1 MRTYQQ
7 ITYEELVKIET
18 YLQEGLSKADI
29 AIRLGRHKS
38 TISRIVSAQ
47 TGEPFSAEARWKTI
61 CERKSKANSHPRILS
76 DELLKEFILE
86 KIETYWTPE
95 QIAGRWKKDVG
106 EIICHETIYQ
116 YIYRHH
122 PEIVKLYFARK
133 GKKYRKNREKKGGID
148 GMRMIDERPEEVENR
163 REFGH
168 WEGDTIC
175 GAKSTLGRILT
186 NVERKSG
193 YLLAE
198 KMPDGRAEVTADITR
213 DLFEELP
220 DELKISIAY
229 DQGSEFAWHKVIEA
243 ETKMTVYFCHKSSP
257 WQRGSNEN
265 TNGLLRRF
273 IPKGTDLS
281 TVSKEDLHYYVE
293 LINNRPRKRLGFL
306 TPAEV
311 LKEELKQSCTSV

>member
-1 MRTYQQ
+1 MRTYKQ

-18 YLQEGLSKADI
+18 YIQEGIRKADI
-29 AIRLGRHKS
+29 AVRLKRHKS
-38 TISRIVSAQ
+38 TIGRIIVEQ
-47 TGEPFSAEARWKTI
+47 KTDEFSSELAWRII
-61 CERKSKANSHPRILS
+61 CERKSRGNSHAKIVS
-76 DELLKEFILE
+76 DDLLREFILE

-95 QIAGRWKKDVG
+95 QIAGRWRKDTGKIV
-106 EIICHETIYQ
+106 CHETIYQ
-116 YIYRHH
+116 YIYLHH
-122 PEIVKLYFARK
+122 PEMVKLYFARK

-148 GMRMIDERPEEVENR
+148 GMRMIDERPKDIEKRKN
-163 REFGH
+163 FGH

-175 GAKSTLGRILT
+175 GAKGTLERVLT

-198 KMPDGRAEVTADITR
+198 KMNNGSAEVTADITS

-220 DELKISIAY
+220 ECLTISITY
-229 DQGSEFAWHKVIEA
+229 DQGSEFAWHRVIEA

-257 WQRGSNEN
+257 WERGSNEN

-281 TVSKEDLHYYVE
+281 TVSEKDLQYYVE
-293 LINNRPRKRLGFL
+293 LINNRPRKRLGYL
-306 TPAEV
+306 TPSEV
-311 LKEELKQSCTSV
+311 LKEELKQSCTST